1 MHRAPG
7 LARPAK
13 LYDSYFGYGTLR
25 KADGCS
31 FARIHLRNLV
41 GIRDFTIEKES
52 VVTTIALT
60 KENFDETVENSDTL
74 VIDFWA
80 AWCGPCKSFA
90 PTFETASENHDDV
103 VFGKVNTEEQQE
115 LAQAYNIR
123 SIPMLMIFREKILIF
138 AQPGALSPS
147 QLEDVIEKAKTL
159 DMDMVRA
166 ELEKQKS
173 EAG

>member
-1 MHRAPG
+1 M
-7 LARPAK
+7 
-13 LYDSYFGYGTLR
+13 
-25 KADGCS
+25 
-31 FARIHLRNLV
+31 
-41 GIRDFTIEKES
+41 
-52 VVTTIALT
+52 TTIALT
-60 KENFDETVENSDTL
+60 KENFNETVENSDT
-74 VIDFWA
+74 VIIDFWA

-90 PTFETASENHDDV
+90 PTFETASENHDDI

-123 SIPMLMIFREKILIF
+123 SIPMLMIFREQILIY
-138 AQPGALSPS
+138 AQPGALSPA
-147 QLEDVIEKAKTL
+147 QLEGVIEKTKTL